1 MDYRVPAAEGAN
13 GQRPHRQF
21 VTDPHRLAPRTELLG
36 GLGIG
41 VQGGIGVAVQQG
53 GQARDVDVVRVL
65 MGNHDRGQAGDAL
78 EAVRESAGVK
88 EQAGLPELGE

>member
-1 MDYRVPAAEGAN
+1 
-13 GQRPHRQF
+13 
-21 VTDPHRLAPRTELLG
+21 
-36 GLGIG
+36 
-41 VQGGIGVAVQQG
+41 
-53 GQARDVDVVRVL
+53 